1 MDDQPATVVAFPLR
15 GEWTAVNT
23 PAERVPSH
31 GTDQLGQRFAFDFLR
46 IDWASEGFR
55 FHAQST
61 LRYAVVGVPL
71 DACFGWAASIHAPFE
86 GVVTASSDGWP
97 ERSRVHMLRDLA
109 VVLRN
114 ASRFDPNAADLRPL
128 LGNHL
133 ILRDAASNVHALVAH
148 ARCGSVRAAAGD
160 RVMRGQHVA
169 DVGHSGNSTAP
180 HLHFQLMDGP
190 DLRTAQGLPCAFAE
204 YDVHDG
210 NAWQRVNDQV
220 PGKRQRLRF
229 EG

>member
-71 DACFGWAASIHAPFE
+71 DA
-86 GVVTASSDGWP
+86 
-97 ERSRVHMLRDLA
+97 
-109 VVLRN
+109 
-114 ASRFDPNAADLRPL
+114 
-128 LGNHL
+128 
-133 ILRDAASNVHALVAH
+133 
-148 ARCGSVRAAAGD
+148 RCGSVRAAAGD
-160 RVMRGQHVA
+160 RGTRGQHVA

-229 EG
+229 AG